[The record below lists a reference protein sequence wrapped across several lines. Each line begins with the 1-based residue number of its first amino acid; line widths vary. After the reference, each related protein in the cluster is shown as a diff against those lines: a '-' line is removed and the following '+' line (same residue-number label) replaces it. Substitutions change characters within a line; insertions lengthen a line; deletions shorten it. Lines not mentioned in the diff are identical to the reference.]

1 MEEDDPIAAHE
12 RNINFF
18 AIPDGTAEEAADETA
33 DGTADET
40 ADGTAKGTS
49 SAAVGANL
57 LADSEGREDNACP
70 LTPPEALL
78 KRRNSIIGDSP
89 WKQMKIVQASASST
103 KAPTAKLSEKLA
115 GVQAT
120 RPAVQEFQ
128 EDVPLEHIWTQC
140 LTGKTSSVLLLAW
153 QENVQCYSDRR
164 RAGQKVNSFHAWG
177 LTVDSVWAKVSSYG
191 DAAVTFHDFVKK
203 VGQDYC
209 HCRFSSL
216 RHMRKVG
223 GTGGEIGVYAFK
235 VEDGCVF
242 EVNDSHCAK
251 LKQLPVPTISSSF
264 VDFQGMQDTDN
275 DNDDDNAYDDDDDDG
290 LDDDNDEYDG
300 EDISVIILMT

>member
-1 MEEDDPIAAHE
+1 MEEDDPIGAAE
-12 RNINFF
+12 RKINFF
-18 AIPDGTAEEAADETA
+18 AIPDGIAEEAADEAADETA

-128 EDVPLEHIWTQC
+128 EDVPLEHIWSQC
-140 LTGKTSSVLLLAW
+140 LTYKTSTVLLLAW
-153 QENVQCYSDRR
+153 QENVQ
-164 RAGQKVNSFHAWG
+164 
-177 LTVDSVWAKVSSYG
+177 
-191 DAAVTFHDFVKK
+191 
-203 VGQDYC
+203 
-209 HCRFSSL
+209 
-216 RHMRKVG
+216 
-223 GTGGEIGVYAFK
+223 
-235 VEDGCVF
+235 
-242 EVNDSHCAK
+242 
-251 LKQLPVPTISSSF
+251 
-264 VDFQGMQDTDN
+264 
-275 DNDDDNAYDDDDDDG
+275 
-290 LDDDNDEYDG
+290 
-300 EDISVIILMT
+300 